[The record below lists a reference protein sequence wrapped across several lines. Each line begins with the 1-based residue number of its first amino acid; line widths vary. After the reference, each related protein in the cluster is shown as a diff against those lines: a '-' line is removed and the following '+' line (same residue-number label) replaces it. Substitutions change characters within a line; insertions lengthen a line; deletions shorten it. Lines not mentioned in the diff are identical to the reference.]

1 MTPIEREKV
10 RYFQGM
16 IIGIAFGAKNV
27 TSDSLFECADEIDNF
42 LKEDEDNEKAKE
54 EAEAKAKIR
63 SALLEFGIHEPIISG
78 KEAES

>member
-1 MTPIEREKV
+1 MTPIEREKI

-16 IIGIAFGAKNV
+16 IIGIAFGAKNI

-54 EAEAKAKIR
+54 KAKIR